1 LSVEPFDRQSEER
14 FAPTADEHWPS
25 GVEFGD
31 PAIDANLPFGTEQT
45 RNHAISDRT
54 HLSSYQNFLW
64 PSALI
69 GKHRDPYAHSGRNTN
84 CFVPAYCEKRFFY
97 EGKRPVP
104 LKNSYTPAA
113 KTSRSAGENHS
124 PIDGDASNLWAE
136 FAQSFRNLVQPLPS
150 PWGDLF
156 EPLQTGAVDDLV
168 VIAQIGQSLD
178 GRIATASGHSK
189 YINGPA
195 GLAHLHR
202 LRSLVD
208 AVVIGVGTALA
219 DDPLLTVRRVAGPH
233 PARVVLDPNG
243 RLPASAKVFTGD
255 GIRRLLVTAEGTQCA
270 LPSGVE
276 ILALP
281 TADRHIAPPAILA
294 ALAARGLRRVLIEGG
309 ADTVSRFLT
318 AGCLDRLHV
327 MVAPIILGS
336 GRASFILPP
345 IERADQALRMPIRA
359 HQLDNEVLFDCDLS
373 AQRVPIGHA
382 KTST

>member
-1 LSVEPFDRQSEER
+1 MPIPV
-14 FAPTADEHWPS
+14 AIPTVLCQLTA
-25 GVEFGD
+25 
-31 PAIDANLPFGTEQT
+31 
-45 RNHAISDRT
+45 
-54 HLSSYQNFLW
+54 
-64 PSALI
+64 
-69 GKHRDPYAHSGRNTN
+69 KRD
-84 CFVPAYCEKRFFY
+84 CFY

-136 FAQSFRNLVQPLPS
+136 FAQSFRNLVQPLPP
-150 PWGDLF
+150 PWGELF

-168 VIAQIGQSLD
+168 VIGQIGQSLD

-336 GRASFILPP
+336 RACKLHLAPQSS
-345 IERADQALRMPIRA
+345 EPIRPCA
-359 HQLDNEVLFDCDLS
+359 CRYAPINSTTRCCSTATCRLS
-373 AQRVPIGHA
+373 ACPSAARKHRHDRRGLMSFRRRRRRVGGSAIQPCRRATDRRVRAPRSPSRQKFPFECHDHPVR
-382 KTST
+382 